1 VAATRKEN
9 YMSKFARELPV
20 FAFTPA
26 ADYSAKRG
34 YLVTLASDTVTLNS
48 SASVV
53 AAGVILDG
61 EDTDGK
67 CSVAALGAGQSV
79 KMKAGGAITQGA
91 LVAQHTDGT
100 VVTDPAAGARVI
112 VGRAMET
119 AASGELIEVAM
130 LGPIV
135 YAS

>member
-1 VAATRKEN
+1 
-9 YMSKFARELPV
+9 MLARETPV
-20 FAFTPA
+20 FAIIPA
-26 ADYSAKRG
+26 ADYTDYRG
-34 YLVTLASDTVTLNS
+34 YLVTFASDTATLNT

-53 AAGVILDG
+53 AFGVILDG
-61 EDTDGK
+61 ESTTGK
-67 CSVAALGAGQSV
+67 CSVIALGAGESV

-91 LVAQHTDGT
+91 LVQQHTDGT
-100 VVTDPAAGARVI
+100 VITDATTGARVL

-130 LGPIV
+130 LGPVV

>member
-1 VAATRKEN
+1 
-9 YMSKFARELPV
+9 MSLLARETPV
-20 FAFTPA
+20 FPMTPA
-26 ADYSAKRG
+26 ADYSDYRG
-34 YLVTLASDTVTLNS
+34 YLVTFASDTCTLTT

-61 EDTDGK
+61 EPTSGK
-67 CSVAALGAGQSV
+67 CSVIALGAGESV

-91 LVAQHTDGT
+91 LVQQHTDGT
-100 VVTDPAAGARVI
+100 VITDATTGARVI

-135 YAS
+135 YTS

>member
-1 VAATRKEN
+1 
-9 YMSKFARELPV
+9 MSLLARETPV
-20 FAFTPA
+20 FPMTPA
-26 ADYSAKRG
+26 ADYSAKKG
-34 YLVTLASDTVTLNS
+34 YVVTFAADVATLNA
-48 SASVV
+48 SATVV

-67 CSVAALGAGQSV
+67 CSVITLGAGASV
-79 KMKAGGAITQGA
+79 KMKTGGAITQGA

-100 VVTDPAAGARVI
+100 VVTDPTTGARVL

-135 YAS
+135 YTA